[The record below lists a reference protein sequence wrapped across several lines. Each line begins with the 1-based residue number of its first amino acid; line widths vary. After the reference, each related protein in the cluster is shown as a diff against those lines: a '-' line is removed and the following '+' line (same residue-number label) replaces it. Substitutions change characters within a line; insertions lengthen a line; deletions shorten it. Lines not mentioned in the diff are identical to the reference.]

1 MVSHYGREHYCP
13 ISLLRVLGAS
23 MIEVFQDSEERKEQ
37 QGQSQPGGSITPPVV
52 LPPSEGFSEGE
63 WEEDGRV

>member
-1 MVSHYGREHYCP
+1 
-13 ISLLRVLGAS
+13 

-37 QGQSQPGGSITPPVV
+37 QGQPKPAGSVAPPVV
-52 LPPSEGFSEGE
+52 LPPSEGVSEGE